1 MTEHSMHLVY
11 TPKLIFISFYCHFL
25 WSLCDGVLVVC
36 YICGHVDCPYSHN
49 AIIIHFIH
57 VALFSASPYILLY
70 FIEIISLLSFPFYLY
85 NAYILFAF
93 ISMFRSVLLF
103 VYVCVHVCVVC
114 DSDGEGGEAAS
125 GSKDC
130 YQIVLKHSM
139 RIHMHCKSITLFSF
153 CEIDFCVY
161 VKSFFFLIQK

>member
-1 MTEHSMHLVY
+1 MAALTHTCFVVCALQYSVAELNRIELNRIVPHISRFNEMTEHSMHLVY

-25 WSLCDGVLVVC
+25 WSLCGGVLVVC

-93 ISMFRSVLLF
+93 ISMFRSVLLI
-103 VYVCVHVCVVC
+103 VYVCMHVC
-114 DSDGEGGEAAS
+114 
-125 GSKDC
+125 
-130 YQIVLKHSM
+130 
-139 RIHMHCKSITLFSF
+139 
-153 CEIDFCVY
+153 CV
-161 VKSFFFLIQK
+161 

>member
-1 MTEHSMHLVY
+1 MVCWLY
-11 TPKLIFISFYCHFL
+11 AISVAMY
-25 WSLCDGVLVVC
+25 
-36 YICGHVDCPYSHN
+36 DCPYSHN

-93 ISMFRSVLLF
+93 ISMFVYVCMH
-103 VYVCVHVCVVC
+103 VYVCVLCV
-114 DSDGEGGEAAS
+114 SNGEGGEDAS
-125 GSKDC
+125 GSEDC

-161 VKSFFFLIQK
+161 VWICFSYPEIKIVSMKGFQ